1 MSEIIRSL
9 MTSEELKEI
18 ALRLSGRPPCKNKQG
33 KGAYSWLA
41 DELGVHPSTISR
53 WIRGRS
59 RVPDYWERKIRQM
72 ERDAYAQYHSEQ
84 LHVR

>member
-1 MSEIIRSL
+1 MTELIKSL

-41 DELGVHPSTISR
+41 DELGVHSSTISR
-53 WIRGRS
+53 WIRGRA
-59 RVPDYWERKIRQM
+59 RIPDYWEAKIRQL
-72 ERDAYAQYHSEQ
+72 ERNAHSEH

>member
-1 MSEIIRSL
+1 MSESL
-9 MTSEELKEI
+9 MTNEELKEI
-18 ALRLSGRPPCKNKQG
+18 ALRLSGRPPCKNKHG

-59 RVPDYWERKIRQM
+59 RIPDYWESKIRQM
-72 ERDAYAQYHSEQ
+72 EREADGEYGLKQ